1 MVSAQECVADAGFA
15 AVRWVFDNE
24 LSTCCGGG
32 GEEGAYAIC
41 YGVSSGKLGGVAGRR
56 WNDAG
61 RTVAETNG
69 WRAGVALT
77 ALAFHP
83 VVSADRKGGARGG
96 GEHSEEVTC
105 AHQVQQVLVECVA
118 EDVVRWVAVD
128 RVVVHK
134 PDLKSTLLQ
143 ESAEAIFTSVGA
155 GAQDED
161 ARRAGGCGYARAP
174 ALARESERRVEPESR
189 AGAVRSCNS
198 WRFLLRRV
206 GAIAADGHVA
216 AYLAAPHR
224 PASRRLVAAVDQPT
238 VACLAGA
245 WHAPDEGSRCA

>member
-83 VVSADRKGGARGG
+83 VMPADRKGGARGG
-96 GEHSEEVTC
+96 GEDSKEVTC
-105 AHQVQQVLVECVA
+105 AHQVQEVLVEGVA
-118 EDVVRWVAVD
+118 ENVMRWVAVD
-128 RVVVHK
+128 RVVVH
-134 PDLKSTLLQ
+134 
-143 ESAEAIFTSVGA
+143 
-155 GAQDED
+155 
-161 ARRAGGCGYARAP
+161 
-174 ALARESERRVEPESR
+174 
-189 AGAVRSCNS
+189 
-198 WRFLLRRV
+198 
-206 GAIAADGHVA
+206 
-216 AYLAAPHR
+216 
-224 PASRRLVAAVDQPT
+224 
-238 VACLAGA
+238 
-245 WHAPDEGSRCA
+245 